1 MTGDGRSGR
10 FLVRVGIASAP
21 RRVRVLTLVLVPV
34 ALLLAV
40 AGLLVPTEA
49 SGGSLPAAGRL
60 GIAAAAMA
68 VAQLFRLRLRVG
80 TGRVSVTWGE
90 ASFII
95 GLSLVP
101 PGWLP
106 AAALLGALLGWTLLT
121 VFVDRRSA
129 LDVVHTTASLAT
141 AVALGVAATL
151 AVAAALGSA
160 VPEAVRAPLA
170 TGLTPPLIAALA
182 VGALTYL
189 LASAWLVGL
198 TLSLRHGER
207 IWPALLGAL
216 QGKSLMFVGNVFVGL
231 AVVAV
236 LGYDPR
242 WLLFLP
248 PVLWLLQQT
257 YSHRIRADD
266 ERRAWRALAEATGA
280 LNQLDE
286 HNVATAG
293 VTGPLTLFGADWVE
307 MDVRRGDGRWRR
319 YRGEPGRPVAHR
331 DLAATERTDSGP
343 DLPWGRRPGVGRLPL
358 TSRLGL
364 ELVGSDI
371 GVDLA
376 AGRGATPAGSRPGPG
391 AVGPAGGRT
400 EQELVRPLVVGSSPV
415 GELRVRFP
423 RSAPPGQREQDA
435 LSAFGDALAAALHD
449 AATHLQL
456 RLVTAQSSYEAVH
469 DALTNLINRA
479 ALLSKG
485 DLALHQLGH
494 DHPVA
499 LLLLDINHFKEVN
512 DTLGHAA
519 GDELLQVTADRL
531 EALVN
536 PGELL
541 GRLGGDEFALLIPF
555 PSVPTPSTV
564 LSTSSPMVLTPAP
577 AGPAEPGSDRSPLPN
592 VLRRAREIVELLA
605 DPIEV
610 AGVRMSVEVSVG
622 VVVAGAGTADMTEL
636 LRRADIAMYQAKQ
649 GGGSVA
655 SYDSARDAASTD
667 KLALVAELREA
678 LDADD
683 QLELALQP
691 AVDLST
697 GEPTGVEA
705 LIRWRHPRRGRL
717 TPADFVRTI
726 EGSELLGA
734 FTRYVVDK
742 ALGVAADWARH
753 GLDVPISIN
762 LSARSLL
769 DPRLPAEVA
778 ESLRRHQVPAHR
790 LVLEIT
796 ETVVMSELEVI
807 DEVLSALRGMGVQLA
822 VDDFGTGFS
831 SLTFLTRISVDE
843 LKVDRSFVMKMAESP
858 EAAAI
863 VRTTVDLGRELGL
876 RVVAEGVETADQR
889 AALAELGCT
898 AAQGYH
904 FFRPMPSDKIVA
916 VLRSLLDSAQARILP
931 LRADGAS

>member
-1 MTGDGRSGR
+1 M
-10 FLVRVGIASAP
+10 L
-21 RRVRVLTLVLVPV
+21 
-34 ALLLAV
+34 ALALGGAV
-40 AGLLVPTEA
+40 AGFLIPTE
-49 SGGSLPAAGRL
+49 LPADDPLPALARL
-60 GIAAAAMA
+60 GTAAAVVAI
-68 VAQLFRLRLRVG
+68 AQLFRLRFRVG
-80 TGRVSVTWGE
+80 SGMVSVTWGE
-90 ASFII
+90 AAFII

-106 AAALLGALLGWTLLT
+106 AAALVGAGLAWALMTI
-121 VFVDRRSA
+121 FVDQRSV
-129 LDVVHTTASLAT
+129 LDAVHTTVALATGVALAT
-141 AVALGVAATL
+141 ATTLGTIVVLGASATDLLSVPVAA
-151 AVAAALGSA
+151 
-160 VPEAVRAPLA
+160 
-170 TGLTPPLIAALA
+170 GLTPQLIAALA
-182 VGALTYL
+182 VGSLTYL
-189 LASAWLVGL
+189 LATAGIAGL
-198 TLSLRHGER
+198 TLSLKHAVALR
-207 IWPALLGAL
+207 PALLRAL
-216 QGKSLMFVGNVFVGL
+216 QGKLLMFVGNVLVGL

-236 LGYDPR
+236 VEYDPR
-242 WLLFLP
+242 WLLLLP

-257 YSHRIRADD
+257 YSHRLRADD

-286 HNVATAG
+286 HGVATAG
-293 VTGPLTLFGADWVE
+293 VTGPLALFGAERVE
-307 MDVRRGDGRWRR
+307 VDVLRGDGRWRR
-319 YRGEPGRPVAHR
+319 YRGEPGRPVVHR
-331 DLAATERTDSGP
+331 DLVGTDRTGAGERTD
-343 DLPWGRRPGVGRLPL
+343 
-358 TSRLGL
+358 
-364 ELVGSDI
+364 
-371 GVDLA
+371 
-376 AGRGATPAGSRPGPG
+376 
-391 AVGPAGGRT
+391 
-400 EQELVRPLVVGSSPV
+400 QELIRPLMVGTVQV
-415 GELRVRFP
+415 GELRVRLP
-423 RSAPPGQREQDA
+423 RAVAPQQREQDA
-435 LSAFGDALAAALHD
+435 LSAFGDALASALHD
-449 AATHLQL
+449 AATNREL
-456 RLVTAQSSYEAVH
+456 RLVTARSSYEAVH

-485 DLALHQLGH
+485 DVALHQLGH

-531 EALVN
+531 DVLVR

-541 GRLGGDEFALLIPF
+541 GRLGGDEFALLIPS
-555 PSVPTPSTV
+555 PAV
-564 LSTSSPMVLTPAP
+564 LSESTTV
-577 AGPAEPGSDRSPLPN
+577 AERSPTPN

-605 DPIEV
+605 TPIEV

-667 KLALVAELREA
+667 KLALLAELREA
-678 LDADD
+678 LDVDD

-717 TPADFVRTI
+717 NPIDFVRTI

-778 ESLRRHQVPAHR
+778 ESLRRHQVPARR

-807 DEVLSALRGMGVQLA
+807 DEVLSALRAMGVQLA

-843 LKVDRSFVMKMAESP
+843 LKVDRSFVMRMAESP

-916 VLRSLLDSAQARILP
+916 VLRSLLDSAQARIFP

>member
-1 MTGDGRSGR
+1 MTSGRRSGR
-10 FLVRVGIASAP
+10 LLALVGIASAP
-21 RRVRVLTLVLVPV
+21 RRLRVLTFIALPV
-34 ALLLAV
+34 AMIIAA
-40 AGLLVPTEA
+40 AGLLIPTDL
-49 SGGSLPAAGRL
+49 STDDPLPALARF
-60 GIAAAAMA
+60 GIATGVMA
-68 VAQLFRLRLRVG
+68 LAQLFRLRFRVG
-80 TGRVSVTWGE
+80 SGRVSVTWGE

-106 AAALLGALLGWTLLT
+106 AAALLGAVLGWTLLAI
-121 VFVDRRSA
+121 FVDRRSA
-129 LDVVHTTASLAT
+129 LDVVRTAA
-141 AVALGVAATL
+141 ALGLSVAWAVTVTL
-151 AVAAALGSA
+151 AVAGALGTP
-160 VPEAVRAPLA
+160 VPGVLGTILVTDLA
-170 TGLTPPLIAALA
+170 PPLIAALA
-182 VGALTYL
+182 VGALAYL
-189 LASAWLVGL
+189 LAAAGLVGL

-207 IWPALLGAL
+207 LWPALLRAL
-216 QGKSLMFVGNVFVGL
+216 QGKLLMFVGNVFVGL

-236 LGYDPR
+236 VGYDPR

-257 YSHRIRADD
+257 YSQRLRADD

-286 HNVATAG
+286 HGVATAG
-293 VTGPLTLFGADWVE
+293 VAGPLALFGAEWVE
-307 MDVRRGDGRWRR
+307 VDVRRGDGRWRR
-319 YRGEPGRPVAHR
+319 YRGEPGRPVWHR
-331 DLAATERTDSGP
+331 DLTAAERAHPGEPGGPSGP
-343 DLPWGRRPGVGRLPL
+343 PNDAKGRLPL
-358 TSRLGL
+358 ASRFGL
-364 ELVGSDI
+364 DLVASQVG
-371 GVDLA
+371 GDLSAGRA
-376 AGRGATPAGSRPGPG
+376 AGRAGTGQGPP
-391 AVGPAGGRT
+391 VTGRT
-400 EQELVRPLVVGSSPV
+400 EQELVRPLVVGACPV
-415 GELRVRFP
+415 GELRVRLP

-449 AATHLQL
+449 AATHRQL

-485 DLALHQLGH
+485 DVALHQLAH

-531 EALVN
+531 DALVR

-541 GRLGGDEFALLIPF
+541 GRLGGDEFALLIPS
-555 PSVPTPSTV
+555 PAV
-564 LSTSSPMVLTPAP
+564 L
-577 AGPAEPGSDRSPLPN
+577 AEPATDRSPMPN

-605 DPIEV
+605 NPIEV

-655 SYDSARDAASTD
+655 SYDSGRDAASTD
-667 KLALVAELREA
+667 KLALLAELREA
-678 LDADD
+678 LDVDD

-691 AVDLST
+691 AVDLCT
-697 GEPTGVEA
+697 GRPTGVEA

-742 ALGVAADWARH
+742 ALSVAADWARH

-778 ESLRRHQVPAHR
+778 ESLRRHQVPARR

-807 DEVLSALRGMGVQLA
+807 DEVLSALRAMGVQLA